1 MELKDLVKKA
11 MNESPRF
18 REKYQWRVQTR
29 NKAPELNW
37 LMRELEMALGR
48 EFVENA
54 ANLQIAKAEAA
65 KDGKKDATS
74 PSSSGS

>member
-29 NKAPELNW
+29 NKAPDLNW

-54 ANLQIAKAEAA
+54 ANLQIAKAEQENA
-65 KDGKKDATS
+65 KQGN
-74 PSSSGS
+74 